1 MKGRESV
8 ANLTEKAIK
17 DAFLKLLDEKPLNRI
32 TVKDIVEECGI
43 NRNSFYYH
51 FPDIPSLVER
61 IVTEGVDKIIA
72 EHNTIDSVEEG
83 FHCAVLLMTNRRRA
97 VLHIYNSV
105 NRDIFERH
113 LMKICAYVIKSYS
126 DNVLS
131 GYALN
136 ERDREILINYYKC
149 ALFGI
154 SINWL
159 ENGMPGDIEADFRR
173 LSEIKKE
180 ALGRGVPEGI
190 IF

>member
-1 MKGRESV
+1 M
-8 ANLTEKAIK
+8 ANLTERAIK

>member
-1 MKGRESV
+1 M
-8 ANLTEKAIK
+8 ANLTERAIK
-17 DAFLKLLDEKPLNRI
+17 EAFLKLLDEKPLNRI

-51 FPDIPSLVER
+51 FPDMPSLVER

-72 EHNTIDSVEEG
+72 ENNTIDSVEEG

-113 LMKICAYVIKSYS
+113 LMKICSYVIKSYS

-180 ALGRGVPEGI
+180 ALGRGVPEEI